1 MADKRLL
8 FPAKDV
14 AWANA
19 VVNHPAVLPGLNL
32 GIFDKLDIGPLVANP
47 RNHLLMGD
55 YGGALLIWTSP
66 GVYDVHDFVLPEGR
80 GVWAKRAAQDVFDHA
95 FSSLRAR
102 MIWTQTPLPNRA
114 SRMFNR
120 ILGFK
125 SEGIHEVQLYPGAP
139 LQEVEY
145 FVMEAPHE

>member
-1 MADKRLL
+1 M
-8 FPAKDV
+8 
-14 AWANA
+14 
-19 VVNHPAVLPGLNL
+19 VNHPSVLPGLNL
-32 GIFDKLDIGPLVANP
+32 GVFDQIDLAPLVANP

-55 YGGALLIWTSP
+55 YGGAVLIWTSP

-95 FSSLRAR
+95 FGRLHAR
-102 MIWTQTPLPNRA
+102 MIWTQTPIENRA

-125 SEGIHEVQLYPGAP
+125 SVGIEEAILYPGAQP
-139 LQEVEY
+139 KTVEL
-145 FVMEAPHE
+145 FVMEAPSCL